1 MNRENISDSIE
12 YELSL
17 LHILDDFVGGVRV
30 RILLYI
36 FIILAGAMISSRGML
51 SEMVERNLSKLQY
64 ASLLLLLFIMGVN
77 IGINDEI
84 VGAFGRIGLQAII
97 LALAS
102 IVLSVFAVKLVSS
115 YLKHREKAVQKDEL

>member
-12 YELSL
+12 YEPNLV
-17 LHILDDFVGGVRV
+17 HILDDFCGGVWV

-51 SEMVERNLSKLQY
+51 SEMVEKNLSKLQY

-84 VGAFGRIGLQAII
+84 VSAFGRLGLQAIV
-97 LALAS
+97 LSLSS
-102 IVLSVFAVKLVSS
+102 IVLSVIAVKLVST
-115 YLKHREKAVQKDEL
+115 YLKQREKAVQKDEL

>member
-1 MNRENISDSIE
+1 M
-12 YELSL
+12 
-17 LHILDDFVGGVRV
+17 

-51 SEMVERNLSKLQY
+51 SEMVEKNLSKLQY

-84 VGAFGRIGLQAII
+84 VSAFGKLGFQAVV

-102 IVLSVFAVKLVSS
+102 IVLSVAVVKLVTKVFR
-115 YLKHREKAVQKDEL
+115 LHEKAVKEDEL